1 LFSAYV
7 SKLEFRNIVLR
18 MLVVNQSFNYQFTT
32 STDKMSDSA
41 FIHDCMQKVLAGGSV
56 TFEEAWQLLANGDVM
71 TLAEC
76 ANTITRAFNGDTV
89 DVEALINAKSG
100 KCPEDCSFC
109 AQSTFYETGIS
120 KYPLLPAETIIEN
133 AKKAKEAGAT
143 SFCLVCAYRSPPEKD
158 FQQICDTIGE
168 IRSKV
173 DIEVNVSL
181 GFMTPERV
189 QRLKELGV
197 KRYNHNLEAAESY
210 FSKIC
215 NTHDFADRVSTAK
228 IVKEAGLELCSGGII
243 GMGESPE
250 QRLELAFSLASLHPD
265 EVPIN
270 ILIGREGT
278 PMAGFEPIEPLEAI
292 KTIAV
297 WRFIMPKT
305 ILKIAGG
312 REVHLKD
319 KERLALKA
327 GANGIITGGYL
338 TTGGNAPNRD
348 IAMIK
353 EIGLKA

>member
-1 LFSAYV
+1 
-7 SKLEFRNIVLR
+7 
-18 MLVVNQSFNYQFTT
+18 M
-32 STDKMSDSA
+32 TDLA
-41 FIHDCMQKVLAGGSV
+41 FIRGCMNKVLAGGSI
-56 TFEEAWQLLANGDVM
+56 TFEEAEQLLATEDVM
-71 TLAEC
+71 ALADC
-76 ANTITRAFNGDTV
+76 ANTITRTFNGDMV

-100 KCPEDCSFC
+100 RCPEDCSFC
-109 AQSTFYETGIS
+109 AQSSFYETGIT
-120 KYPLLPAETIIEN
+120 KYPLLPKEVLVEN
-133 AKKAKEAGAT
+133 AKKAKESGAT
-143 SFCLVCAYRSPPEKD
+143 SFCLVCAYRDPPEKD
-158 FQQICDTIGE
+158 FQQICETISE

-181 GFMTPERV
+181 GFMTLARAC
-189 QRLKELGV
+189 RLRELGV
-197 KRYNHNLEAAESY
+197 KRYNHNLEAAGSY

-215 NTHDFADRVSTAK
+215 KTHDFADRVNTAK
-228 IVKEAGLELCSGGII
+228 IVKQAGLQLCSGGII
-243 GMGESPE
+243 GMGESE
-250 QRLELAFSLASLHPD
+250 KERLELAFSLASLHPE

-278 PMAGFEPIEPLEAI
+278 PMADLKPIEPLEAI

-319 KERLALKA
+319 KDRLALKA

-338 TTGGNAPNRD
+338 TTGGNAPNKD

-353 EIGLKA
+353 EIGLKT